1 MEDAKNLSVILGILD
16 SHWGKL
22 TSSLSE
28 EQLSYLESEL
38 TELEDRINTTEDLE
52 KVKELARD
60 FFCVFSSLGPL
71 ESLSV
76 HEKAQHRSWS
86 LLEPEAEIK
95 IKIINYCA
103 ILKERIDDRKDIE

>member
-22 TSSLSE
+22 TSSLSQD
-28 EQLSYLESEL
+28 QLSYLESEL
-38 TELEDRINTTEDLE
+38 GELEKRISLTEDTV
-52 KVKELARD
+52 KVNDIARN
-60 FFCVFSSLGPL
+60 FFDVFSKLGPL

-76 HEKAQHRSWS
+76 QEKAKHRSGS
-86 LLEPEAEIK
+86 LLEPESEIK

-103 ILKERIDDRKDIE
+103 VLKERIDDSK